1 MSNGTWPIVNASEER
16 IPFRTLVWYGAA
28 IALGVIVF
36 VILIILLFPNMQS
49 VKRKRAAKR
58 AKKAEKAFER
68 LIAEEAR
75 QIELEREAKKAAQL
89 NVTQ

>member
-1 MSNGTWPIVNASEER
+1 
-16 IPFRTLVWYGAA
+16 
-28 IALGVIVF
+28 

-75 QIELEREAKKAAQL
+75 QIELEREAKKGCTA
-89 NVTQ
+89 